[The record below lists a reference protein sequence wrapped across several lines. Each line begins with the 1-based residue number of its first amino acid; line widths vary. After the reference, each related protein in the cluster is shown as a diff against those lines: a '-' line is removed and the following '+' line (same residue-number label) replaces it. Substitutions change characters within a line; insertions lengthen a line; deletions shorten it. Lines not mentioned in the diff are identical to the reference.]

1 MALDDGP
8 CGKPRDLPF
17 RAVKALLARYPDDA
31 FLAFNEAD
39 LLWDYASAAFANA
52 TAELLF
58 RFPSAMVTPHR
69 WHKKYGSDPACGHA
83 CGLQA
88 TGQNLCHLGSNVYA
102 VARV

>member
-39 LLWDYASAAFANA
+39 LLWDYASAAFAM
-52 TAELLF
+52 ES
-58 RFPSAMVTPHR
+58 PGP
-69 WHKKYGSDPACGHA
+69 
-83 CGLQA
+83 
-88 TGQNLCHLGSNVYA
+88 
-102 VARV
+102 VASRSVP